1 MIVVLITCHG
11 ISKQKGKRKM
21 EKEKYSTIYQAP
33 YGMVIGELKKVMT
46 KEDAVALGQKYCA
59 ENGFSYKG
67 TYTSDEAVAALQNLI
82 QKHKKTVH

>member
-11 ISKQKGKRKM
+11 ISKQKGKSKM

-33 YGMVIGELKKVMT
+33 YGMVIGELKTLMT

-59 ENGFSYKG
+59 ENGFDYKG
-67 TYTSDEAVAALQNLI
+67 TYTGDEAVAALQNLI